1 MKKIITAAAVAALA
15 ASFAAAEVT
24 IASNFR
30 IRPVI
35 VQNDSGTEA
44 ASKTTWASLNN
55 SQLSAAQGAADTI
68 KFTAKSDY
76 AGIVT
81 EVNVAS
87 DAEKSALTI
96 SNFNGFLKF
105 GPSFTLTGGILDSRV
120 ANRITNDQNNL
131 SLLEQ
136 NWGAKGVAYAPTYTL
151 KKGTA
156 ADKVRVN
163 GLSYISFAGNK
174 KLGVNPNMFAGL
186 TTVLTDAALAEA
198 GWDGSSKLAADV
210 SVSKWSVIGA
220 DSDNITAINGS
231 KALSLVGDYLLS
243 DVAGGKLQ
251 FWGAMNKSDSEWNDK
266 NDDGESTSVV
276 NSSYAFRAAYTN
288 DSVTADATFHVA
300 KNEIIAAA
308 FVSPK
313 MVDNLAATLGFTFAK
328 NSESDNDK
336 TFYAIDARARYA
348 IDALSLNLMMNYS
361 IADCEDYVDDKIG
374 VLDTVFNATYKIND
388 TVKAFAEAEF
398 VFNANSDMKDVVGHQ
413 FAAQAGAVLTAGKG
427 CTVEAAVRGTVA
439 GIGYDDSIYTYAA
452 DSSKTIDFWGT
463 SISIPVVMR
472 VKL

>member
-1 MKKIITAAAVAALA
+1 MKKIVTAAAIAAMA

-24 IASNFR
+24 ISSNFR

-55 SQLSAAQGAADTI
+55 SQLSAAQSAADTI

-131 SLLEQ
+131 SLIEQ
-136 NWGAKGVAYAPTYTL
+136 NWGAKGVAL
-151 KKGTA
+151 KKPTE
-156 ADKVRVN
+156 KNTQYV
-163 GLSYISFAGNK
+163 SFSGNK

-186 TTVLTDAALAEA
+186 KAFGLKDAKNNDFKA
-198 GWDGSSKLAADV
+198 
-210 SVSKWSVIGA
+210 IGA
-220 DSDNITAINGS
+220 DSDNITAIEGS

-251 FWGAMNKSDSEWNDK
+251 FWGALNRADSEWTTT
-266 NDDGESTSVV
+266 DDGETTQVV

-288 DSVTADATFHVA
+288 ESITADATFHVA
-300 KNEIIAAA
+300 KREFIVAA

-313 MVDNLAATLGFTFAK
+313 MIDNLAATVGFTFAK
-328 NSESDNDK
+328 NTESKNDK

-348 IDALSLNLMMNYS
+348 INALSLNLLMNYS
-361 IADCEDYVDDKIG
+361 SADSDDFADDPIG
-374 VLDTVFNATYKIND
+374 VLDTVLNATYKIND

-398 VFNANSDMKDVVGHQ
+398 VLNTNSDAKDAVGHQ
-413 FAAQAGAVLTAGKG
+413 LAAQAGTILTAGKG
-427 CTVEAAVRGTVA
+427 CTVEAAVRGTLL
-439 GIGYDDSIYTYAA
+439 GLGYDD
-452 DSSKTIDFWGT
+452 KTTGGKDFWGT

>member
-1 MKKIITAAAVAALA
+1 MKKIITAAAVAAMA

-120 ANRITNDQNNL
+120 ANRITDDQNNL

-151 KKGTA
+151 KRNTD

-186 TTVLTDAALAEA
+186 TTVLTDAALAAA

-210 SVSKWSVIGA
+210 SVSNWSVIGV
-220 DSDNITAINGS
+220 DSDNITAINS
-231 KALSLVGDYLLS
+231 LKALSLVGDYLLS

-398 VFNANSDMKDVVGHQ
+398 VFNANSDMKDAAGHQ

-439 GIGYDDSIYTYAA
+439 GIGYDDATSTNYDGT
-452 DSSKTIDFWGT
+452 STVDFWGT

>member
-1 MKKIITAAAVAALA
+1 MKKIVTAAVIAAMA

-24 IASNFR
+24 ISSNFR

-55 SQLSAAQGAADTI
+55 SQLSAGQSAADTI

-131 SLLEQ
+131 SLIEQ
-136 NWGAKGVAYAPTYTL
+136 NWGAKGVAL
-151 KKGTA
+151 KKPTE
-156 ADKVRVN
+156 KNTQYV
-163 GLSYISFAGNK
+163 SFSGNK

-186 TTVLTDAALAEA
+186 KAFGLKDAKNNDFKA
-198 GWDGSSKLAADV
+198 
-210 SVSKWSVIGA
+210 IGA
-220 DSDNITAINGS
+220 DSDNITAIEGS

-251 FWGAMNKSDSEWNDK
+251 FWGALNKADSEWTTK
-266 NDDGESTSVV
+266 DDGETTQVV

-288 DSVTADATFHVA
+288 ESITADATFHVA
-300 KNEIIAAA
+300 KREFIVAA

-313 MVDNLAATLGFTFAK
+313 MIDNLAATVGFTFAK
-328 NSESDNDK
+328 NTESKNDK

-348 IDALSLNLMMNYS
+348 INALSLNLLMNYS
-361 IADCEDYVDDKIG
+361 SADSDDFADDPIG
-374 VLDTVFNATYKIND
+374 VLDTVLNATYKIND

-398 VFNANSDMKDVVGHQ
+398 VLNTNSDAKDAVGHQ
-413 FAAQAGAVLTAGKG
+413 LAAQAGTILTAGKG
-427 CTVEAAVRGTVA
+427 CTVEAAVRGTLL
-439 GIGYDDSIYTYAA
+439 GLGYDD
-452 DSSKTIDFWGT
+452 KTTGGKDFWGT

>member
-1 MKKIITAAAVAALA
+1 MKKIVTAVAIAAMA

-24 IASNFR
+24 ISSNFR

-55 SQLSAAQGAADTI
+55 SQLSAAQSAADTI

-131 SLLEQ
+131 SLIEQ
-136 NWGAKGVAYAPTYTL
+136 NWGAKGVAL
-151 KKGTA
+151 KKTTE
-156 ADKVRVN
+156 KNTQYV
-163 GLSYISFAGNK
+163 SFSGNK

-186 TTVLTDAALAEA
+186 KAFGLKDAKNNDFKA
-198 GWDGSSKLAADV
+198 
-210 SVSKWSVIGA
+210 IGA
-220 DSDNITAINGS
+220 DSDNITAIEGS

-251 FWGAMNKSDSEWNDK
+251 FWGALNKADSEWTTK
-266 NDDGESTSVV
+266 DDGETTQVV

-288 DSVTADATFHVA
+288 ESITADATFHVA
-300 KNEIIAAA
+300 KREFIVAA

-313 MVDNLAATLGFTFAK
+313 MIDNLAATVGFTFAK
-328 NSESDNDK
+328 NTESKNDK

-348 IDALSLNLMMNYS
+348 INALSLNLLMNYS
-361 IADCEDYVDDKIG
+361 SADSDDFADDPIG
-374 VLDTVFNATYKIND
+374 VLDTVLNATYKIND

-398 VFNANSDMKDVVGHQ
+398 VLNTNSDAKDAVGHQ
-413 FAAQAGAVLTAGKG
+413 LAAQAGTILTAGKG
-427 CTVEAAVRGTVA
+427 CTVEAAVRGTLL
-439 GIGYDDSIYTYAA
+439 GLGYDDETTGG
-452 DSSKTIDFWGT
+452 KDFWGT

>member
-1 MKKIITAAAVAALA
+1 MKKIVTAAAIAAMA

-24 IASNFR
+24 ISSNFR

-55 SQLSAAQGAADTI
+55 SQLSTAQTAADTI

-151 KKGTA
+151 KKSTA
-156 ADKVRVN
+156 ANKVRVN

-174 KLGVNPNMFAGL
+174 KLGVTPNMFAGL
-186 TTVLTDAALAEA
+186 TTYWTDAALAKA
-198 GWDGSSKLAADV
+198 NWDGSSALTADV
-210 SVSKWSVIGA
+210 SVTKWSVIGA

-266 NDDGESTSVV
+266 NSDDESTSVV

-288 DSVTADATFHVA
+288 DSVAADATFHVA
-300 KNEIIAAA
+300 NNEIIAAA

-336 TFYAIDARARYA
+336 IFYAVDARARYA

-361 IADCEDYVDDKIG
+361 IADCEDYSDDKIG

-388 TVKAFAEAEF
+388 IVKAFAEAEF

-439 GIGYDDSIYTYAA
+439 GIGYDDATSTNYAGT
-452 DSSKTIDFWGT
+452 SKVDFWGT

>member
-1 MKKIITAAAVAALA
+1 MKKIVTAAAIAAMA

-24 IASNFR
+24 ISSNFR

-44 ASKTTWASLNN
+44 ASKTTWASLNKD
-55 SQLSAAQGAADTI
+55 QLKTAQGASDSI
-68 KFTAKSDY
+68 KFAAKSDY

-81 EVNVAS
+81 EL
-87 DAEKSALTI
+87 DLTAAKDGGVKI

-120 ANRITNDQNNL
+120 ANRIVSDQNNL
-131 SLLEQ
+131 SLIEQ
-136 NWGAKGVAYAPTYTL
+136 NWGAKGFAL
-151 KKGTA
+151 KK
-156 ADKVRVN
+156 ADGKDIQYVDF
-163 GLSYISFAGNK
+163 SGNK
-174 KLGVNPNMFAGL
+174 KLGVNPNMFTGL
-186 TTVLTDAALAEA
+186 KALGLKDANKKDFKA
-198 GWDGSSKLAADV
+198 
-210 SVSKWSVIGA
+210 IGV
-220 DSDNITAINGS
+220 DSDNITAIEGT

-251 FWGAMNKSDSEWNDK
+251 FWGALNQADSEWTTE
-266 NDDGESTSVV
+266 DDNETTQVV

-288 DSVTADATFHVA
+288 KSITADATFHVA
-300 KNEIIAAA
+300 KREFIVAA

-313 MVDNLAATLGFTFAK
+313 MIDNLAATVGFTFAK
-328 NSESDNDK
+328 NTESKNDK

-348 IDALSLNLMMNYS
+348 INALSLNLLMNYS
-361 IADCEDYVDDKIG
+361 SADSDDYDDYTDDPIG
-374 VLDTVFNATYKIND
+374 VLDTVLNATYKLND

-398 VFNANSDMKDVVGHQ
+398 VLNTNSDAKDSVGHQ
-413 FAAQAGAVLTAGKG
+413 LAAQAGAVLTAGKG
-427 CTVEAAVRGTVA
+427 CTVEAAVRGTLL
-439 GIGYDDSIYTYAA
+439 GLGYDD
-452 DSSKTIDFWGT
+452 KTTGGKDFWGT

>member
-1 MKKIITAAAVAALA
+1 MKKIVTAAAIAAMA

-24 IASNFR
+24 ISSNFR

-55 SQLSAAQGAADTI
+55 SQLSAGQSAADTI

-131 SLLEQ
+131 SLIEQ
-136 NWGAKGVAYAPTYTL
+136 NWGAKGVAL
-151 KKGTA
+151 KKPTE
-156 ADKVRVN
+156 KNTQYV
-163 GLSYISFAGNK
+163 SFSGNK

-186 TTVLTDAALAEA
+186 KAFGLKDAKNNDFKA
-198 GWDGSSKLAADV
+198 
-210 SVSKWSVIGA
+210 IGA
-220 DSDNITAINGS
+220 DSDNITAIEGS

-251 FWGAMNKSDSEWNDK
+251 FWGALNRADSEWTTT
-266 NDDGESTSVV
+266 DDGETTQVV

-288 DSVTADATFHVA
+288 ESITADATFHVA
-300 KNEIIAAA
+300 KREFIVAA

-313 MVDNLAATLGFTFAK
+313 MIDNLAATVGFTFAK
-328 NSESDNDK
+328 NTESKNDK

-348 IDALSLNLMMNYS
+348 INALSLNLLMNYS
-361 IADCEDYVDDKIG
+361 SADSDDFADDPIG
-374 VLDTVFNATYKIND
+374 VLDTVLNATYKIND

-398 VFNANSDMKDVVGHQ
+398 VLNTNSDAKDAVGHQ
-413 FAAQAGAVLTAGKG
+413 LAAQAGTILTAGKG
-427 CTVEAAVRGTVA
+427 CTVEAAVRGTLL
-439 GIGYDDSIYTYAA
+439 GLGYDD
-452 DSSKTIDFWGT
+452 KTTGGKDFWGT

>member
-1 MKKIITAAAVAALA
+1 MKKIVTAAAIAAMA

-24 IASNFR
+24 ISSNFR

-44 ASKTTWASLNN
+44 ASKTTWASLDG
-55 SQLSAAQGAADTI
+55 SQLSTAQNASDSI
-68 KFTAKSDY
+68 KFAAKSDY

-81 EVNVAS
+81 EL
-87 DAEKSALTI
+87 DLTAAKDGGVKI

-131 SLLEQ
+131 SLIEQ
-136 NWGAKGVAYAPTYTL
+136 NWGAKGVAL
-151 KKGTA
+151 KK
-156 ADKVRVN
+156 ADKKDTQYVN
-163 GLSYISFAGNK
+163 FSGNK
-174 KLGVNPNMFAGL
+174 KLGVNPNMFTGL
-186 TTVLTDAALAEA
+186 KARGLKDAQKNDFKA
-198 GWDGSSKLAADV
+198 
-210 SVSKWSVIGA
+210 IGV
-220 DSDNITAINGS
+220 DSDNITAIEGT

-251 FWGAMNKSDSEWNDK
+251 FWGALNKADSEWTTK
-266 NDDGESTSVV
+266 DDDEFTQVV

-288 DSVTADATFHVA
+288 KSITADATFHVA
-300 KNEIIAAA
+300 KREFIVAA

-313 MVDNLAATLGFTFAK
+313 MIDNLAATVGFTFAK
-328 NSESDNDK
+328 NTERNDR

-348 IDALSLNLMMNYS
+348 INALSLNLLMNYS
-361 IADCEDYVDDKIG
+361 SADSDDFADDPIG
-374 VLDTVFNATYKIND
+374 VLDTVLNATYKIND

-398 VFNANSDMKDVVGHQ
+398 VLNTNSDAKDAVGHQ
-413 FAAQAGAVLTAGKG
+413 LAAQAGTILTAGKG
-427 CTVEAAVRGTVA
+427 CTVEAAVRGTLL
-439 GIGYDDSIYTYAA
+439 GLGYDD
-452 DSSKTIDFWGT
+452 KTTGGKDFWGT

>member
-1 MKKIITAAAVAALA
+1 MKKIVTAVAIAAMA

-24 IASNFR
+24 ISSNFR

-55 SQLSAAQGAADTI
+55 SQLLAAQSAADTI

-96 SNFNGFLKF
+96 NNFNGFLKF

-131 SLLEQ
+131 SLIEQ
-136 NWGAKGVAYAPTYTL
+136 NWGAKGVAL
-151 KKGTA
+151 KKTTE
-156 ADKVRVN
+156 KNTQYV
-163 GLSYISFAGNK
+163 SFSGNK

-186 TTVLTDAALAEA
+186 KAFGLKDAKNNDFKA
-198 GWDGSSKLAADV
+198 
-210 SVSKWSVIGA
+210 IGA
-220 DSDNITAINGS
+220 DSDNITAIEGS

-251 FWGAMNKSDSEWNDK
+251 FWGALNKADSEWTTK
-266 NDDGESTSVV
+266 DDGETTQVV

-288 DSVTADATFHVA
+288 ESITADATFHVA
-300 KNEIIAAA
+300 KREFIVAA

-313 MVDNLAATLGFTFAK
+313 MIDNLAATVGFTFAK
-328 NSESDNDK
+328 NTESKNDK

-348 IDALSLNLMMNYS
+348 INALSLNLLMNYS
-361 IADCEDYVDDKIG
+361 SADSDDFADDPIG
-374 VLDTVFNATYKIND
+374 VLDTVLNATYKIND

-398 VFNANSDMKDVVGHQ
+398 VLNTNSDAKDAVGHQ
-413 FAAQAGAVLTAGKG
+413 LAAQAGTILTAGKG
-427 CTVEAAVRGTVA
+427 CTVEAAVRGTLL
-439 GIGYDDSIYTYAA
+439 GLGYDDETTGG
-452 DSSKTIDFWGT
+452 KDFWGT

>member
-1 MKKIITAAAVAALA
+1 MKKIVTAVAIAAMA

-24 IASNFR
+24 ISSNFR

-55 SQLSAAQGAADTI
+55 SQLSAAQSAADTI

-131 SLLEQ
+131 SLIEQ
-136 NWGAKGVAYAPTYTL
+136 NWGAKGVAL
-151 KKGTA
+151 KKPTE
-156 ADKVRVN
+156 KNTQYV
-163 GLSYISFAGNK
+163 SFSGNK

-186 TTVLTDAALAEA
+186 KAFGLKDAKNNDFKA
-198 GWDGSSKLAADV
+198 
-210 SVSKWSVIGA
+210 IGA
-220 DSDNITAINGS
+220 DSDNITAIEGS

-251 FWGAMNKSDSEWNDK
+251 FWGALNKADFEWTTK
-266 NDDGESTSVV
+266 DDGETTQVV

-288 DSVTADATFHVA
+288 ESITADATFHVA
-300 KNEIIAAA
+300 KREFIVAA

-313 MVDNLAATLGFTFAK
+313 MIDNLAATVGFTFAK
-328 NSESDNDK
+328 NTESKNDK

-348 IDALSLNLMMNYS
+348 INALSLNLLMNYS
-361 IADCEDYVDDKIG
+361 SADSDDFADDPIG
-374 VLDTVFNATYKIND
+374 VLDTVLNATYKIND

-398 VFNANSDMKDVVGHQ
+398 VLNTNSDAKDAVGHQ
-413 FAAQAGAVLTAGKG
+413 LAAQAGTILTAGKG
-427 CTVEAAVRGTVA
+427 CTVEAAVRGTLL
-439 GIGYDDSIYTYAA
+439 GLGYDD
-452 DSSKTIDFWGT
+452 KTTGGKDFWGT

>member
-1 MKKIITAAAVAALA
+1 MKKIVTAAAIAAMA

-24 IASNFR
+24 ISSNFR

-44 ASKTTWASLNN
+44 ASKTTWASLDG
-55 SQLSAAQGAADTI
+55 SQLSTAQGASDTI
-68 KFTAKSDY
+68 KFAAKSDY

-81 EVNVAS
+81 EL
-87 DAEKSALTI
+87 DLTAAKDGGVKI

-131 SLLEQ
+131 SLIEQ
-136 NWGAKGVAYAPTYTL
+136 NWGAKGVALKEASKKDTTYV
-151 KKGTA
+151 
-156 ADKVRVN
+156 DF
-163 GLSYISFAGNK
+163 SGNK
-174 KLGVNPNMFAGL
+174 KLGVNPNMFKGL
-186 TTVLTDAALAEA
+186 KAFGLKDAKNKDFKA
-198 GWDGSSKLAADV
+198 
-210 SVSKWSVIGA
+210 IGA
-220 DSDNITAINGS
+220 DSDNITAIEGT

-251 FWGAMNKSDSEWNDK
+251 FWGALNKADSEWTTK
-266 NDDGESTSVV
+266 DDGELTQVV

-288 DSVTADATFHVA
+288 ESITADATFHVA
-300 KNEIIAAA
+300 KREFIVAA

-313 MVDNLAATLGFTFAK
+313 MIDNLAATVGFTFAK
-328 NSESDNDK
+328 NTESKNDK

-348 IDALSLNLMMNYS
+348 INALSLNLLMNYS
-361 IADCEDYVDDKIG
+361 SADSDDFLDDPIG
-374 VLDTVFNATYKIND
+374 VLDTVLNATYKIND

-398 VFNANSDMKDVVGHQ
+398 VLNTNSDAKDAVGHQ
-413 FAAQAGAVLTAGKG
+413 LAAQAGTILTAGKG
-427 CTVEAAVRGTVA
+427 CTVEAAVRGTLL
-439 GIGYDDSIYTYAA
+439 GLGYDDE
-452 DSSKTIDFWGT
+452 KTDGKDFWGT

>member
-1 MKKIITAAAVAALA
+1 MKKIVTAAAIAAMA

-24 IASNFR
+24 ISSNFR

-44 ASKTTWASLNN
+44 ASKTTWASLDG
-55 SQLSAAQGAADTI
+55 SGLGTAQGASDSI
-68 KFTAKSDY
+68 KFAAKSDY

-81 EVNVAS
+81 EL
-87 DAEKSALTI
+87 DLTAAKDGGVKI

-120 ANRITNDQNNL
+120 ANRITSDQNNL
-131 SLLEQ
+131 SLIEQ
-136 NWGAKGVAYAPTYTL
+136 NWGAKGVEL
-151 KKGTA
+151 KTFNKAEPSKNATQY
-156 ADKVRVN
+156 V
-163 GLSYISFAGNK
+163 SFSGNK
-174 KLGVNPNMFAGL
+174 KLGVNPNMFASLKALGL
-186 TTVLTDAALAEA
+186 KDANKEAFKTV
-198 GWDGSSKLAADV
+198 
-210 SVSKWSVIGA
+210 GA
-220 DSDNITAINGS
+220 DSDNITAIEGT

-251 FWGAMNKSDSEWNDK
+251 FWGALNKADSEWTTK
-266 NDDGESTSVV
+266 NDDKEVTQAV

-288 DSVTADATFHVA
+288 SSIAADATFHIA
-300 KNEIIAAA
+300 KREFIVAA

-313 MVDNLAATLGFTFAK
+313 MIDNLAATVGFTFAK
-328 NSESDNDK
+328 NTEKANDK
-336 TFYAIDARARYA
+336 TYYAIDARARYA
-348 IDALSLNLMMNYS
+348 INALSLNLLMNYS
-361 IADCEDYVDDKIG
+361 SADSDDFDDDDPIG

-398 VFNANSDMKDVVGHQ
+398 VFNANSDMKDFVGNQ
-413 FAAQAGAVLTAGKG
+413 LAVQAGSILTAGKG
-427 CTVEAAVRGTVA
+427 CTVEAAVRGTFA
-439 GIGYDDSIYTYAA
+439 GLGYDDATSNGNDI
-452 DSSKTIDFWGT
+452 WGT

>member
-1 MKKIITAAAVAALA
+1 LKKSTAA
-15 ASFAAAEVT
+15 
-24 IASNFR
+24 N
-30 IRPVI
+30 
-35 VQNDSGTEA
+35 
-44 ASKTTWASLNN
+44 
-55 SQLSAAQGAADTI
+55 
-68 KFTAKSDY
+68 
-76 AGIVT
+76 
-81 EVNVAS
+81 
-87 DAEKSALTI
+87 
-96 SNFNGFLKF
+96 
-105 GPSFTLTGGILDSRV
+105 
-120 ANRITNDQNNL
+120 
-131 SLLEQ
+131 
-136 NWGAKGVAYAPTYTL
+136 
-151 KKGTA
+151 
-156 ADKVRVN
+156 KVRVN

-174 KLGVNPNMFAGL
+174 KLGVTPNMFAGL
-186 TTVLTDAALAEA
+186 TTYWTDAALAKA
-198 GWDGSSKLAADV
+198 NWDGSSALTADV
-210 SVSKWSVIGA
+210 SVTKWSVIGA

-266 NDDGESTSVV
+266 NSDDESTSVV

-288 DSVTADATFHVA
+288 DSVAADATFHVA
-300 KNEIIAAA
+300 NNEIIAAA

-336 TFYAIDARARYA
+336 IFYAVDARARYA

-361 IADCEDYVDDKIG
+361 IADCEDYSDDKIG

-388 TVKAFAEAEF
+388 IVKAFAEAEF

-439 GIGYDDSIYTYAA
+439 GIGYDDATSTNYAGT
-452 DSSKTIDFWGT
+452 SKVDFWGT

>member
-1 MKKIITAAAVAALA
+1 MKKIVTAVAIAAMA

-24 IASNFR
+24 ISSNFR

-55 SQLSAAQGAADTI
+55 SQLSAAQSAADTI

-120 ANRITNDQNNL
+120 ANRITSDQNNL
-131 SLLEQ
+131 SLIEQ
-136 NWGAKGVAYAPTYTL
+136 NWGAKGVAL
-151 KKGTA
+151 KK
-156 ADKVRVN
+156 ADKKETQYV
-163 GLSYISFAGNK
+163 GFSGNK
-174 KLGVNPNMFAGL
+174 KLGVNPNMFTGL
-186 TTVLTDAALAEA
+186 KAFGLKDANEKDFKA
-198 GWDGSSKLAADV
+198 
-210 SVSKWSVIGA
+210 IGA
-220 DSDNITAINGS
+220 DTDNITAIEGS

-251 FWGAMNKSDSEWNDK
+251 FWGALNKADSEWTTK
-266 NDDGESTSVV
+266 DDGEITQVV

-288 DSVTADATFHVA
+288 ESITADATFHVA
-300 KNEIIAAA
+300 KREFIVAA

-313 MVDNLAATLGFTFAK
+313 MIDNLAATVGFTFAK
-328 NSESDNDK
+328 NTESKNDK

-348 IDALSLNLMMNYS
+348 INALSLNLLMNYS
-361 IADCEDYVDDKIG
+361 SADSDDFADDPIG
-374 VLDTVFNATYKIND
+374 VLDTVLNATYKLND

-398 VFNANSDMKDVVGHQ
+398 VLNTNSDAKDVVGHQ
-413 FAAQAGAVLTAGKG
+413 LAAQAGTILTAGKG
-427 CTVEAAVRGTVA
+427 CTVEAAVRGTLL
-439 GIGYDDSIYTYAA
+439 GLGYDD
-452 DSSKTIDFWGT
+452 KTTGGKDFWGT

>member
-1 MKKIITAAAVAALA
+1 MKKIVTAAAIAAMA

-24 IASNFR
+24 ISSNFR

-44 ASKTTWASLNN
+44 ASKTTWASLDN
-55 SQLSAAQGAADTI
+55 SQLSTAQGASDTI
-68 KFTAKSDY
+68 KFVANSDY

-81 EVNVAS
+81 ELNLTAASSGTVN
-87 DAEKSALTI
+87 I
-96 SNFNGFLKF
+96 SSFNGFLKF

-120 ANRITNDQNNL
+120 ANRITSDQNNL
-131 SLLEQ
+131 SLIEQ
-136 NWGAKGVAYAPTYTL
+136 NWSAKGVAL
-151 KKGTA
+151 KKTDGKETQY
-156 ADKVRVN
+156 V
-163 GLSYISFAGNK
+163 SFSGNK

-186 TTVLTDAALAEA
+186 KAFGLKTA
-198 GWDGSSKLAADV
+198 DGKDFKA
-210 SVSKWSVIGA
+210 IGA
-220 DSDNITAINGS
+220 DSDNITAIEGS

-251 FWGAMNKSDSEWNDK
+251 FWGALNKADSEWTTK
-266 NDDGESTSVV
+266 DDGETTQVV

-288 DSVTADATFHVA
+288 ESITADATFHVA
-300 KNEIIAAA
+300 KREFIVAA

-313 MVDNLAATLGFTFAK
+313 MIDNLAATVGFTFAK
-328 NSESDNDK
+328 NTESKNDK

-348 IDALSLNLMMNYS
+348 INALSLNLLMNYS
-361 IADCEDYVDDKIG
+361 SADSDDFRDDPIG
-374 VLDTVFNATYKIND
+374 VLDTVLNATYKIND

-398 VFNANSDMKDVVGHQ
+398 VLNTNSDVKDVVGHQ
-413 FAAQAGAVLTAGKG
+413 LAAQAGTILTAGKG
-427 CTVEAAVRGTVA
+427 CTVEAAVRGTLL
-439 GIGYDDSIYTYAA
+439 GLGYDD
-452 DSSKTIDFWGT
+452 KTTGGKDFWGT

>member
-1 MKKIITAAAVAALA
+1 MKKIVTAAAIAAMA

-24 IASNFR
+24 ISSNFR

-55 SQLSAAQGAADTI
+55 SQLKTAQGAGDTI

-81 EVNVAS
+81 EVNVSS
-87 DAEKSALTI
+87 DAEKSNLTI
-96 SNFNGFLKF
+96 SNYNGFLKF

-120 ANRITNDQNNL
+120 ANRITSDQNNL
-131 SLLEQ
+131 SLIEQ
-136 NWGAKGVAYAPTYTL
+136 NWGAQGFALSKAT
-151 KKGTA
+151 KKDTVYV
-156 ADKVRVN
+156 KF
-163 GLSYISFAGNK
+163 SGNK
-174 KLGVNPNMFAGL
+174 KLGVNPNMFEGL
-186 TTVLTDAALAEA
+186 NAF
-198 GWDGSSKLAADV
+198 GSGNIPNYKKISA
-210 SVSKWSVIGA
+210 IGV

-251 FWGAMNKSDSEWNDK
+251 FWGALNKADSEWK
-266 NDDGESTSVV
+266 TENDDKEVTQAV

-288 DSVTADATFHVA
+288 KSITADATFHVA
-300 KNEIIAAA
+300 KREFIVAA

-313 MVDNLAATLGFTFAK
+313 MIDNLAATVGFTFAK
-328 NSESDNDK
+328 NTEEKNDK

-348 IDALSLNLMMNYS
+348 INALSLNLLMNYS
-361 IADCEDYVDDKIG
+361 SADSDDFEEDPIG

-398 VFNANSDMKDVVGHQ
+398 VLNTNSDVKDVVGHQ
-413 FAAQAGAVLTAGKG
+413 LAAQAGTILTAGKG
-427 CTVEAAVRGTVA
+427 CTVEAAVRGTLL
-439 GIGYDDSIYTYAA
+439 GLGYDDETTGG
-452 DSSKTIDFWGT
+452 KDFWGT
-463 SISIPVVMR
+463 SISIPVVMK

>member
-1 MKKIITAAAVAALA
+1 MKKIVTAAAIAAMA

-24 IASNFR
+24 ISSNFR

-44 ASKTTWASLNN
+44 ASKTTWASLDD
-55 SQLSAAQGAADTI
+55 SQLGTAQNASDSI
-68 KFTAKSDY
+68 KFAAKSDY

-81 EVNVAS
+81 ELNLTAAKDGAVN
-87 DAEKSALTI
+87 I
-96 SNFNGFLKF
+96 SSFNGFLKF

-120 ANRITNDQNNL
+120 ANRIISDQNNL
-131 SLLEQ
+131 SLIEQ
-136 NWGAKGVAYAPTYTL
+136 NWGAKGVAL
-151 KKGTA
+151 KKASKKDTQY
-156 ADKVRVN
+156 V
-163 GLSYISFAGNK
+163 SFSGNK
-174 KLGVNPNMFAGL
+174 KLGVNPNMFNGPNAF
-186 TTVLTDAALAEA
+186 
-198 GWDGSSKLAADV
+198 GSENITGYKKISA
-210 SVSKWSVIGA
+210 IGV

-251 FWGAMNKSDSEWNDK
+251 FWGALNKADSEWK
-266 NDDGESTSVV
+266 TENDDKEVTQAV

-288 DSVTADATFHVA
+288 KSITADATFHVA
-300 KNEIIAAA
+300 KREFIVAA

-313 MVDNLAATLGFTFAK
+313 MIDNLAATVGFTFAK
-328 NSESDNDK
+328 NTEEKNDK

-348 IDALSLNLMMNYS
+348 INALSLNLLMNYS
-361 IADCEDYVDDKIG
+361 SADSDDPIG
-374 VLDTVFNATYKIND
+374 VLDTVLNATYKLND

-398 VFNANSDMKDVVGHQ
+398 VLNTNSDVKDVVGNQ
-413 FAAQAGAVLTAGKG
+413 LAVQAGSILTAGKG
-427 CTVEAAVRGTVA
+427 CTVEAAVRGTLL
-439 GIGYDDSIYTYAA
+439 GLGYDDKYTNGKDY
-452 DSSKTIDFWGT
+452 WGT

>member
-1 MKKIITAAAVAALA
+1 MKKIVTAAAIAAMA

-24 IASNFR
+24 ISSNFR

-44 ASKTTWASLNN
+44 ASKTTWASLDG
-55 SQLSAAQGAADTI
+55 SQLGTAQGASDSI
-68 KFTAKSDY
+68 KFAAKSDY

-81 EVNVAS
+81 EL
-87 DAEKSALTI
+87 DLTAAKDGGVKI

-120 ANRITNDQNNL
+120 ANRITSDQNNL
-131 SLLEQ
+131 SLIEQ
-136 NWGAKGVAYAPTYTL
+136 NWGAKGVAL
-151 KKGTA
+151 KKA
-156 ADKVRVN
+156 AEKATQYV
-163 GLSYISFAGNK
+163 SFSGNK

-186 TTVLTDAALAEA
+186 KALGLKDANNQAFKTV
-198 GWDGSSKLAADV
+198 GV
-210 SVSKWSVIGA
+210 
-220 DSDNITAINGS
+220 DSDNITAIEGT

-251 FWGAMNKSDSEWNDK
+251 FWGALNKADSEWK
-266 NDDGESTSVV
+266 TQDDGEITQLV

-288 DSVTADATFHVA
+288 SSIAADATFHIA
-300 KNEIIAAA
+300 KREFIVAA

-313 MVDNLAATLGFTFAK
+313 MIDNLAATVGFTFAK
-328 NSESDNDK
+328 NTEKNVPKEHDK
-336 TFYAIDARARYA
+336 TYYAIDARARYA
-348 IDALSLNLMMNYS
+348 INALSLNLLMNYS
-361 IADCEDYVDDKIG
+361 SADSDDYGDDPIG
-374 VLDTVFNATYKIND
+374 VLDTVLNATYKLND

-398 VFNANSDMKDVVGHQ
+398 VLNTNSDAKDVVGHQ
-413 FAAQAGAVLTAGKG
+413 FAAQAGTILTAGKG
-427 CTVEAAVRGTVA
+427 CTVEAAVRGTLL
-439 GIGYDDSIYTYAA
+439 GLGYDD
-452 DSSKTIDFWGT
+452 KTTGGKDFWGT

>member
-1 MKKIITAAAVAALA
+1 MKKIVTAVAIAAMA
-15 ASFAAAEVT
+15 ASFATAEVT
-24 IASNFR
+24 ISSNFR

-55 SQLSAAQGAADTI
+55 SQLSAAQIAADTI

-131 SLLEQ
+131 SLIEQ
-136 NWGAKGVAYAPTYTL
+136 NWGAKGVAL
-151 KKGTA
+151 KKPTE
-156 ADKVRVN
+156 KNTQYVN
-163 GLSYISFAGNK
+163 FSGNK
-174 KLGVNPNMFAGL
+174 RLGVNQNMFAGL
-186 TTVLTDAALAEA
+186 KAFGLKDAKNNDFKA
-198 GWDGSSKLAADV
+198 
-210 SVSKWSVIGA
+210 IGA
-220 DSDNITAINGS
+220 DSDNITAIEGS

-251 FWGAMNKSDSEWNDK
+251 FWGALNKADSEWTTK
-266 NDDGESTSVV
+266 DDGETTQVV

-288 DSVTADATFHVA
+288 ESITADATFHVA
-300 KNEIIAAA
+300 KREFIVAA

-313 MVDNLAATLGFTFAK
+313 MIDNLAATVGFTFAK
-328 NSESDNDK
+328 NTESKNDK

-348 IDALSLNLMMNYS
+348 INALSLNLLMNYS
-361 IADCEDYVDDKIG
+361 SADSDDFADDPIG
-374 VLDTVFNATYKIND
+374 VLDTVLNATYKIND

-398 VFNANSDMKDVVGHQ
+398 VLNTNSDAKDAVGHQ
-413 FAAQAGAVLTAGKG
+413 LAAQAGTILTAGKG
-427 CTVEAAVRGTVA
+427 CTVEAAVRGTLL
-439 GIGYDDSIYTYAA
+439 GLGYDD
-452 DSSKTIDFWGT
+452 KTTGGKDFWGT

>member
-1 MKKIITAAAVAALA
+1 MKKIVTAAAIAAMA

-24 IASNFR
+24 ISSNFR

-55 SQLSAAQGAADTI
+55 SQLKTAQGAGDTI

-81 EVNVAS
+81 EVNVSS
-87 DAEKSALTI
+87 DAEKSNLTI
-96 SNFNGFLKF
+96 SNYNGFLKF

-120 ANRITNDQNNL
+120 ANRITSDQNNL
-131 SLLEQ
+131 SLIEQ
-136 NWGAKGVAYAPTYTL
+136 NWGAQGVALSKAT
-151 KKGTA
+151 KKDTVYV
-156 ADKVRVN
+156 KF
-163 GLSYISFAGNK
+163 SGNK
-174 KLGVNPNMFAGL
+174 KLGVNPNMFEGL
-186 TTVLTDAALAEA
+186 NAF
-198 GWDGSSKLAADV
+198 GSGNITGYKKIRA
-210 SVSKWSVIGA
+210 IGV

-251 FWGAMNKSDSEWNDK
+251 FWGALNKADSEWTTE
-266 NDDGESTSVV
+266 DDGETTQVV

-288 DSVTADATFHVA
+288 ESIAADATFHVA
-300 KNEIIAAA
+300 KREFIVAA

-313 MVDNLAATLGFTFAK
+313 MIDNLAATVGFTFAK
-328 NSESDNDK
+328 NTEDKNDK

-348 IDALSLNLMMNYS
+348 INALSLNLLMNYS
-361 IADCEDYVDDKIG
+361 SADSDDFGDDPIG
-374 VLDTVFNATYKIND
+374 VLDTVLNATYKIND

-398 VFNANSDMKDVVGHQ
+398 VLNTNSDVKDVVGHQ
-413 FAAQAGAVLTAGKG
+413 LAAQAGTILTAGKG
-427 CTVEAAVRGTVA
+427 CTVEAAVRGTLL
-439 GIGYDDSIYTYAA
+439 GLGYDDETTGG
-452 DSSKTIDFWGT
+452 KDFWGT
-463 SISIPVVMR
+463 SISIPVVMK

>member
-1 MKKIITAAAVAALA
+1 MKKIVTAAAIAAMA

-24 IASNFR
+24 ISSNFR

-55 SQLSAAQGAADTI
+55 SQLKTAQGAGDTI

-81 EVNVAS
+81 EVNVSS
-87 DAEKSALTI
+87 DAEKSNLTI
-96 SNFNGFLKF
+96 SNYNGFLKF

-120 ANRITNDQNNL
+120 ANRITSDQNNL
-131 SLLEQ
+131 SLIEQ
-136 NWGAKGVAYAPTYTL
+136 NWGAQGVAL
-151 KKGTA
+151 KDAGKKDTQY
-156 ADKVRVN
+156 V
-163 GLSYISFAGNK
+163 SFSGNK
-174 KLGVNPNMFAGL
+174 KLGVNPNMFAGSKARGL
-186 TTVLTDAALAEA
+186 KDAKGQAFKTV
-198 GWDGSSKLAADV
+198 GV
-210 SVSKWSVIGA
+210 
-220 DSDNITAINGS
+220 DSDNITAIES
-231 KALSLVGDYLLS
+231 TKALSLVGDYLLS

-251 FWGAMNKSDSEWNDK
+251 FWGALNKADSEWTTE
-266 NDDGESTSVV
+266 DDGETTQVV

-288 DSVTADATFHVA
+288 ESIAADATFHVA
-300 KNEIIAAA
+300 KREFIVAA

-313 MVDNLAATLGFTFAK
+313 MIDNLAATVGFTFAK
-328 NSESDNDK
+328 NTEDKNDK

-348 IDALSLNLMMNYS
+348 INALSLNLLMNYS
-361 IADCEDYVDDKIG
+361 SADSDDYGDDPIG

-398 VFNANSDMKDVVGHQ
+398 VLNTNSDVKDVVGHQ
-413 FAAQAGAVLTAGKG
+413 LAVQAGSILTAGKG
-427 CTVEAAVRGTVA
+427 CTVEAAVRGTLL
-439 GIGYDDSIYTYAA
+439 GLGYDD
-452 DSSKTIDFWGT
+452 KTTDGKDFWGT

>member
-1 MKKIITAAAVAALA
+1 MKKIVTAAAIAAMA

-24 IASNFR
+24 ISSNFR

-35 VQNDSGTEA
+35 VQNDSGTEV
-44 ASKTTWASLNN
+44 ASKTTWASLDG
-55 SQLSAAQGAADTI
+55 SQLSTAQGASDSI
-68 KFTAKSDY
+68 KFAAKSDY

-81 EVNVAS
+81 EL
-87 DAEKSALTI
+87 DLTAAKDGGVKI

-131 SLLEQ
+131 SLIEQ
-136 NWGAKGVAYAPTYTL
+136 NWGAKGFAL
-151 KKGTA
+151 KKGGNEKDTQY
-156 ADKVRVN
+156 V
-163 GLSYISFAGNK
+163 GFSGNK
-174 KLGVNPNMFAGL
+174 KLGVNPNMFTGL
-186 TTVLTDAALAEA
+186 KALSLKDANKKDYKA
-198 GWDGSSKLAADV
+198 
-210 SVSKWSVIGA
+210 IGA
-220 DSDNITAINGS
+220 DSDNITAIEGT

-251 FWGAMNKSDSEWNDK
+251 FWGALNKADYEWTTK
-266 NDDGESTSVV
+266 DDGEFTQVV

-288 DSVTADATFHVA
+288 KSITADATFHVA
-300 KNEIIAAA
+300 KREFIVAA

-313 MVDNLAATLGFTFAK
+313 MIDNLAATVGFTFAK
-328 NSESDNDK
+328 NTESKNDK

-348 IDALSLNLMMNYS
+348 INALSLNLLMNYS
-361 IADCEDYVDDKIG
+361 SADTDSDDFTDDPIG
-374 VLDTVFNATYKIND
+374 VLDTVLNATYKLND

-398 VFNANSDMKDVVGHQ
+398 VLNTNSDAKDAVGHQ
-413 FAAQAGAVLTAGKG
+413 LAAQAGTILTAGKG
-427 CTVEAAVRGTVA
+427 CTVEAAVRGTLL
-439 GIGYDDSIYTYAA
+439 GLGYDD
-452 DSSKTIDFWGT
+452 KTTDGKDFWGT

>member
-55 SQLSAAQGAADTI
+55 SQLSTAQSAADTI

-156 ADKVRVN
+156 ANKVRVN

-186 TTVLTDAALAEA
+186 TTVLTDAALAAA

-220 DSDNITAINGS
+220 DSDNITAINGA

-251 FWGAMNKSDSEWNDK
+251 FWGAMNKSDSEWNGK
-266 NDDGESTSVV
+266 NDDGELTSVV

-398 VFNANSDMKDVVGHQ
+398 VFNANSDMKDAVGHQ

-439 GIGYDDSIYTYAA
+439 GIGYDDATYTNY
-452 DSSKTIDFWGT
+452 DGTSTVDFWGT

>member
-1 MKKIITAAAVAALA
+1 MKKIVTAAAIAAMA

-24 IASNFR
+24 ISSNFR

-44 ASKTTWASLNN
+44 ASKTTWASLDK
-55 SQLSAAQGAADTI
+55 SQLETAQGASDSI
-68 KFTAKSDY
+68 KFAAKSDY

-81 EVNVAS
+81 EL
-87 DAEKSALTI
+87 DLTAAKDGGVKI

-120 ANRITNDQNNL
+120 ANRITSDQNNL
-131 SLLEQ
+131 SLIEQ
-136 NWGAKGVAYAPTYTL
+136 NWVAKGVAL
-151 KKGTA
+151 KKPAEKTTQY
-156 ADKVRVN
+156 V
-163 GLSYISFAGNK
+163 SFSGNK
-174 KLGVNPNMFAGL
+174 KLGVNPNMFEGL
-186 TTVLTDAALAEA
+186 KARGIKDANDQNFKTV
-198 GWDGSSKLAADV
+198 
-210 SVSKWSVIGA
+210 GA

-251 FWGAMNKSDSEWNDK
+251 FWGALNKADSEWTT
-266 NDDGESTSVV
+266 NDDGETTQVV

-288 DSVTADATFHVA
+288 ESIAADATFHVA
-300 KNEIIAAA
+300 KREFIVAA

-313 MVDNLAATLGFTFAK
+313 MIDNLAATVGFTFAK
-328 NSESDNDK
+328 NTEDKNDK

-348 IDALSLNLMMNYS
+348 INALSLNLLMNYS
-361 IADCEDYVDDKIG
+361 SADSDDFGDDPIG
-374 VLDTVFNATYKIND
+374 VLDTVLNATYKIND

-398 VFNANSDMKDVVGHQ
+398 VLNTNSDVKDVVGHQ
-413 FAAQAGAVLTAGKG
+413 LAAQAGSILTAGKG
-427 CTVEAAVRGTVA
+427 CTVEAAVRGTLL
-439 GIGYDDSIYTYAA
+439 GLGYDDKYTNGKDY
-452 DSSKTIDFWGT
+452 WGT
-463 SISIPVVMR
+463 SISIPVVMK

>member
-1 MKKIITAAAVAALA
+1 MKKIVTAAAIAAMA

-24 IASNFR
+24 ISSNFR

-44 ASKTTWASLNN
+44 ASKTTWASLDG
-55 SQLSAAQGAADTI
+55 SQLSTAQGASDTI
-68 KFTAKSDY
+68 KFAAKSDY

-81 EVNVAS
+81 EL
-87 DAEKSALTI
+87 DLTAAKDGGVKI

-131 SLLEQ
+131 SLIEQ
-136 NWGAKGVAYAPTYTL
+136 NWGAKGVAL
-151 KKGTA
+151 KKPTE
-156 ADKVRVN
+156 KNTQYV
-163 GLSYISFAGNK
+163 SFSGNK

-186 TTVLTDAALAEA
+186 KAFGLKDAKNNDFKA
-198 GWDGSSKLAADV
+198 
-210 SVSKWSVIGA
+210 IGA
-220 DSDNITAINGS
+220 DSDNITAIEGS

-251 FWGAMNKSDSEWNDK
+251 FWGALNKADSEWTTK
-266 NDDGESTSVV
+266 DDGETTQVV

-288 DSVTADATFHVA
+288 ESITADATFHVA
-300 KNEIIAAA
+300 KREFIVAA

-313 MVDNLAATLGFTFAK
+313 MIDNLAATVGFTFAK
-328 NSESDNDK
+328 NTESKNDK

-348 IDALSLNLMMNYS
+348 INALSLNLLMNYS
-361 IADCEDYVDDKIG
+361 SADSDDFADDPIG
-374 VLDTVFNATYKIND
+374 VLDTVLNATYKIND

-398 VFNANSDMKDVVGHQ
+398 VLNTNSDAKDAVGHQ
-413 FAAQAGAVLTAGKG
+413 LAAQAGTILTAGKG
-427 CTVEAAVRGTVA
+427 CTVEAAVRGTLL
-439 GIGYDDSIYTYAA
+439 GLGYDD
-452 DSSKTIDFWGT
+452 KTTGGKDFWGT

>member
-1 MKKIITAAAVAALA
+1 MKKIITAAAVAAMA
-15 ASFAAAEVT
+15 ASFAAADVT

-55 SQLSAAQGAADTI
+55 SQLSTAQSAADTI

-136 NWGAKGVAYAPTYTL
+136 NWGAKAAALTTYNKTDSS
-151 KKGTA
+151 KNAITY
-156 ADKVRVN
+156 V
-163 GLSYISFAGNK
+163 SFSGNK
-174 KLGVNPNMFAGL
+174 KLGVNPNMATGIKAVGKKTFSA
-186 TTVLTDAALAEA
+186 
-198 GWDGSSKLAADV
+198 
-210 SVSKWSVIGA
+210 IGV
-220 DSDNITAINGS
+220 DSDNITAINGL

-251 FWGAMNKSDSEWNDK
+251 FWGAMNKADSEWTTA
-266 NDDGESTSVV
+266 NDDKETTQVV

-288 DSVTADATFHVA
+288 DSVAADATLHLA
-300 KNEIIAAA
+300 KREFIVAA

-313 MVDNLAATLGFTFAK
+313 MVDNLAATVGFTFAK
-328 NSESDNDK
+328 NTETANDK

-348 IDALSLNLMMNYS
+348 IDALSLNLMLNYS
-361 IADCEDYVDDKIG
+361 SADSDDFTFSDDAIG

-398 VFNANSDMKDVVGHQ
+398 VLKTNSDLKDYVGNALAVQ
-413 FAAQAGAVLTAGKG
+413 SGTVLTAGKG
-427 CTVEAAVRGTVA
+427 CTLEAAVRGTFA
-439 GIGYDDSIYTYAA
+439 GLGYDDA
-452 DSSKTIDFWGT
+452 KTGYDFWGT

>member
-1 MKKIITAAAVAALA
+1 MKKIVTAAAIAAMA

-24 IASNFR
+24 ISSNFR

-55 SQLSAAQGAADTI
+55 SQLKTAQGAGDTI

-81 EVNVAS
+81 EVNVSS
-87 DAEKSALTI
+87 DAEKSNLTI
-96 SNFNGFLKF
+96 SNYNGFLKF

-120 ANRITNDQNNL
+120 ANRITSDQNNL
-131 SLLEQ
+131 SLIEQ
-136 NWGAKGVAYAPTYTL
+136 NWGAKGVAL
-151 KKGTA
+151 KEASKKDTQY
-156 ADKVRVN
+156 V
-163 GLSYISFAGNK
+163 SFSGNK

-186 TTVLTDAALAEA
+186 KARGLKDANNQAFKTV
-198 GWDGSSKLAADV
+198 
-210 SVSKWSVIGA
+210 GA
-220 DSDNITAINGS
+220 DSDNITAIES
-231 KALSLVGDYLLS
+231 TKVLSLVGDYLLS

-251 FWGAMNKSDSEWNDK
+251 FWGALNKADSEWTTE
-266 NDDGESTSVV
+266 DDGETTQVV

-288 DSVTADATFHVA
+288 ESIAADATFHVA
-300 KNEIIAAA
+300 KREFIVAA

-313 MVDNLAATLGFTFAK
+313 MIDNLAATVGFTFAK
-328 NSESDNDK
+328 NTEDKNDK

-348 IDALSLNLMMNYS
+348 INALSLNLLMNYS
-361 IADCEDYVDDKIG
+361 SADSDDFGDDPIG
-374 VLDTVFNATYKIND
+374 VLDTVLNATYKIND

-398 VFNANSDMKDVVGHQ
+398 VLNTNSDVKDVVGHQ
-413 FAAQAGAVLTAGKG
+413 LAAQAGTILTAGKG
-427 CTVEAAVRGTVA
+427 CTVEAAVRGTLL
-439 GIGYDDSIYTYAA
+439 GLGYDDETTGG
-452 DSSKTIDFWGT
+452 KDFWGT